1 MVEMCNY
8 VDAAMFLGK
17 AAVRNC
23 LTNPSR
29 TVLQM
34 NGYHAEKN

>member
-17 AAVRNC
+17 AAVCNC

-29 TVLQM
+29 TSSANEWLPC
-34 NGYHAEKN
+34 